1 MDINCIKCFENCFL
15 CVLSEECLE
24 CKNNF
29 YYGKICNLMCNIVCI
44 NKICDIMGS
53 CRYGCDNSKYGKECD
68 KDCMKYCKICFNLI
82 MCLECEVGYFGKL
95 CIMCLKIFDGRFYSV
110 LYNFCYIFFCI
121 YCCYSCVYSFLLY
134 YMFYLYRLCYML
146 SCKFCYSKSCFYIL
160 GIFYLICI
168 KSNF

>member
-1 MDINCIKCFENCFL
+1 MEINCIKCFENCFL

-95 CIMCLKIFDGRFYSV
+95 CIMCFKCCDGCICDYGCLIEVSFIV
-110 LYNFCYIFFCI
+110 LY
-121 YCCYSCVYSFLLY
+121 FLLY
-134 YMFYLYRLCYML
+134 FFLYLLL
-146 SCKFCYSKSCFYIL
+146 L
-160 GIFYLICI
+160 
-168 KSNF
+168 

>member
-1 MDINCIKCFENCFL
+1 MDNVLVCIYCVDWWYLMEINCIKCFENCFL

-44 NKICDIMGS
+44 NKICDIMGI
-53 CRYGCDNSKYGKECD
+53 CEYGCDNSKYGKECD

-95 CIMCLKIFDGRFYSV
+95 CIMCLE
-110 LYNFCYIFFCI
+110 N
-121 YCCYSCVYSFLLY
+121 
-134 YMFYLYRLCYML
+134 
-146 SCKFCYSKSCFYIL
+146 CKKCENR
-160 GIFYLICI
+160 LICMYCKI
-168 KSNF
+168 GLIYDNGKCLEKKKKYFDVMCIGGGENNDSNCND